1 MASYQHISHG
11 FEPVFDERSR
21 ILVLGSFPSVLSRE
35 NAFYY
40 GNPQNRFW
48 RVMAAC
54 LGEPVPQ
61 NEGGLSDDGR
71 PLTLEESI
79 AAKKQMLL
87 EHGIALWDVI
97 ASCGIKGSSDASIK
111 NVVPAQVERV
121 LEKAHIGAVICNGGT
136 AGRLY
141 KRYLQWQV
149 GLAAH
154 VLPSTSP
161 ANAAWQLERLTAR
174 WQEEL
179 LPLLEAAETGALGE
193 VPSPSSVKRGFVTA
207 KTQVA
212 KRSSVNGADGGHAS
226 DPQDD
231 TAANANEAGGGHRAA
246 RSDDAATG
254 TPTPSAT
261 DGTAKSASAWAL
273 ADEAT
278 AVNAIA
284 GTTGESRVDIVTV
297 RVPSP
302 PASNYAVHKSMQGNK
317 RANTKPELLVRERLR
332 KAGLTGYRLQWK
344 APGHPDIA
352 WPGKRVAIEVRGCFW
367 HRCPHC
373 NPSTPKKN
381 TEYWE
386 AKFARNTER
395 DAENVRKLEEMGWR
409 VHVIWE
415 CQLKK
420 NAIDATMADLLP
432 KLAAE
437 LGKELAEAPA
447 ANETGQQTNASATTG
462 KRHFM
467 YVIECADGSLYTG
480 YSPDVQARFAAHQAG
495 TGAKYTRG
503 RGPLNLLAVA
513 EFATKHDAM
522 SAEYRFKHLSRDR
535 KDELLA
541 KAAEPEADFAK
552 LLQEEFGL

>member
-11 FEPVFDERSR
+11 FEPVFDEHSR

-54 LGEPVPQ
+54 LGETVPQ
-61 NEGGLSDDGR
+61 NEGGLSDNGR

-79 AAKKQMLL
+79 AAKKRMLL
-87 EHGIALWDVI
+87 GHGIALWDVI
-97 ASCGIKGSSDASIK
+97 ASCDIKGSSDASIK

-121 LEKAHIGAVICNGGT
+121 LETAHIGAVICNGGT

-161 ANAAWQLERLTAR
+161 ANAAWRLERLTAR

-179 LPLLEAAETGALGE
+179 LPLLEAAEAGALGE
-193 VPSPSSVKRGFVTA
+193 ISSPSSVKRGFVTA
-207 KTQVA
+207 GTKA
-212 KRSSVNGADGGHAS
+212 GA
-226 DPQDD
+226 
-231 TAANANEAGGGHRAA
+231 
-246 RSDDAATG
+246 
-254 TPTPSAT
+254 
-261 DGTAKSASAWAL
+261 
-273 ADEAT
+273 
-278 AVNAIA
+278 
-284 GTTGESRVDIVTV
+284 TGESHVDIVTV

-344 APGHPDIA
+344 VPGHPDIA
-352 WPGKRVAIEVRGCFW
+352 WPGKRVAVEVRGCFW

-437 LGKELAEAPA
+437 LGKQLTADDCAAARNRENQIQSKCAAYVRANNLEDDNPPGADIVEEAIRLQSAQQGSKDSRAETPA
-447 ANETGQQTNASATTG
+447 ASKTEQQDNEDPATG
-462 KRHFM
+462 KHHFM

-513 EFATKHDAM
+513 EFATKHNAM
-522 SAEYRFKHLSRDR
+522 SAEYRFKRLSRDR

-541 KAAEPEADFAK
+541 KAADPEADFAK

>member
-97 ASCGIKGSSDASIK
+97 ASCDIKGSSDASIK

-121 LEKAHIGAVICNGGT
+121 LEEAHIGAVICNGGT

-179 LPLLEAAETGALGE
+179 LPLLDAAETGALGE

-212 KRSSVNGADGGHAS
+212 KRPSVNGANGGHTS
-226 DPQDD
+226 GSRDD
-231 TAANANEAGGGHRAA
+231 AAANANEAGGGHRAA

-261 DGTAKSASAWAL
+261 NGTAKSASAWAL

-513 EFATKHDAM
+513 EFPTKHDAM
-522 SAEYRFKHLSRDR
+522 SAEYRFKRLSRDR